1 MLVLS
6 MKKFIGIIVLSLL
19 LCNVGI
25 SETNDKQKKRLDEVR
40 KNKVLLIE
48 SLTRNDVNDE
58 WLKKRSYNDLMDLD
72 FKRSEITTTKDYVQY
87 HLYRNF
93 TYDPYKDDYASTETF
108 SKGYVP
114 PLNETINVVCFLT
127 SENTIC
133 RLP

>member
-25 SETNDKQKKRLDEVR
+25 SATNDKEKKRLDEIR
-40 KNKVLLIE
+40 KNKVLLIK